1 MSARLFLTAASMAV
15 SVSCGAPPFED
26 YASYEAAPRTGR
38 TDAVSHYLALAGIED
53 PSPFLLGVI
62 DTTITDPIS
71 GSALA
76 GVVRDDDFDSFMK
89 TAVPVVYYSLRA
101 ETYAARPPELASLVD
116 SFIVDR
122 TLLMWEDLGGCTT
135 LMRLMM
141 RGDLASGG
149 NPFTVDGADLSLP
162 ADSAY
167 SQTAVRE
174 LILNSYCVD
183 IIAARLT
190 LADFLAAPPLAQQRM
205 INVVML
211 MKGIHGGI
219 ADEDLD
225 AYMTSVEALVAEWQ
239 YESTYYLRN
248 TAVGMLPPE
257 TPVLGFVDTF
267 VTCAMERY
275 E

>member
-1 MSARLFLTAASMAV
+1 MSRRLFLIAASMAV
-15 SVSCGAPPFED
+15 LVSCGAPPFED
-26 YASYEAAPRTGR
+26 QASYAAASRTERAG
-38 TDAVSHYLALAGIED
+38 AVSHYLDRAGIDED
-53 PSPFLLGVI
+53 SPFLIGVI
-62 DTTITDPIS
+62 DTTITDPVS
-71 GSALA
+71 GAALA
-76 GVVRDDDFDSFMK
+76 AVVVREDFDSFME

-122 TLLMWEDLGGCTT
+122 TLLMWEDLGGCAT

-141 RGDLASGG
+141 RADLASGG
-149 NPFTVDGADLSLP
+149 NPFTVSGEDLSLP

-167 SQTAVRE
+167 SRTSVRE
-174 LILNSYCVD
+174 LILNSYCID

-190 LADFLAAPPLAQQRM
+190 LADFLSAPLQAQQRM
-205 INVVML
+205 IDVVML
-211 MKGIHGGI
+211 MKGVHGGI

-239 YESTYYLRN
+239 YESTYYLRS
-248 TAVGMLPPE
+248 TPVGLLPPE
-257 TPVLGFVDTF
+257 TPVLGFVDAF
-267 VTCAMERY
+267 VTCAIERY